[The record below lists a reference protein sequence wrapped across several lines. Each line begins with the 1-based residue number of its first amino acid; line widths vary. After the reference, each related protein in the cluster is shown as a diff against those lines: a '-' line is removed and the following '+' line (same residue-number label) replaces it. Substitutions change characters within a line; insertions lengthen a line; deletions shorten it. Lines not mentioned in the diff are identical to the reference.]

1 MDPEE
6 SFFFIQDIFR
16 KILDN
21 PDFELSKARANNI
34 LNRIDIDGDNRIQKN
49 ELVEVAQKL
58 YRRYETAEGTGI
70 TEI

>member
-21 PDFELSKARANNI
+21 PDFELSKARSNNI
-34 LNRIDIDGDNRIQKN
+34 LSRIDADGDNRIQKS

-58 YRRYETAEGTGI
+58 YRRHETSVE
-70 TEI
+70 TED